1 MSQSV
6 SRRRFLEVGAG
17 TSLAAYAAVAAANPS
32 SSANETIVVGV
43 MGVNGRGRALSLGF
57 ADRPGVEVAY
67 VCDVDSR
74 ATKRAAGAVAE
85 KTSKAPAVVGD
96 FRRILDDPQVDMLAV
111 ATPNHWHAP
120 ATILACSAGKHVYCE
135 KPCSYSPQ
143 EGEWSVQAAR
153 QNNRVVT
160 MGTQRR
166 SWQPII
172 QAMEKLHSGEIGPV
186 RYARCWYANRRPT
199 IGIGKQVEV
208 PEWLDFELWQGP
220 APRRPYK
227 DNLLHYNWHW
237 HWHWGNGELG
247 NNGVHALDLARWG
260 MGVDYP
266 TRVTSAGGRYRF
278 EDDQETPDTHLATFE
293 FGKRAILWEGLSCF
307 PMGPGGTAFGVTF
320 HGDKGTLELFDAGYR
335 IYDMQR
341 NQIAEFKGPASDT
354 DHFDNFLNCIREGG
368 RPSADIEEGHKSTL
382 LCHLGNIAV
391 RTGHTL
397 NVDPTNGHIL
407 DDAQTAGLWNREYE
421 PGWKPTL

>member
-1 MSQSV
+1 M
-6 SRRRFLEVGAG
+6 
-17 TSLAAYAAVAAANPS
+17 
-32 SSANETIVVGV
+32 
-43 MGVNGRGRALSLGF
+43 
-57 ADRPGVEVAY
+57 
-67 VCDVDSR
+67 
-74 ATKRAAGAVAE
+74 
-85 KTSKAPAVVGD
+85 
-96 FRRILDDPQVDMLAV
+96 
-111 ATPNHWHAP
+111 
-120 ATILACSAGKHVYCE
+120 
-135 KPCSYSPQ
+135 
-143 EGEWSVQAAR
+143 QAAR